1 MKSYPIGVPFKKL
14 GNRLEELNKELNK
27 HGMAIR
33 AESVSTLEFGDPQR
47 EVATEMT
54 LSVCLFDKPIF
65 QKDNF
70 IKRLFKKN
78 ND

>member
-47 EVATEMT
+47 EV
-54 LSVCLFDKPIF
+54 S
-65 QKDNF
+65 
-70 IKRLFKKN
+70 
-78 ND
+78 